1 MPNVL
6 RWPAAV
12 ALATTPFLFCAV
24 GVVIADKLAPG
35 MAAPQQSSHIQTM
48 AKSDHAVYPV
58 NARLDSALRGPQVPA
73 SPNRSVKAVL
83 STAKHSNP

>member
-24 GVVIADKLAPG
+24 GVVIADRLAPEIS
-35 MAAPQQSSHIQTM
+35 APSHVQSV
-48 AKSDHAVYPV
+48 AKADRATYPMST
-58 NARLDSALRGPQVPA
+58 RLDSALRGPQIPA

-83 STAKHSNP
+83 STAKSATR